1 MQSKTQSIIETI
13 TNVAI
18 GYIVALL
25 SQLAVFPL
33 FDIHIPLSS
42 NLMIG
47 VWFTGIGLV
56 RGYFVRRYFNWRH
69 HHANTTKQTNQ
80 TPA

>member
-13 TNVAI
+13 TNVVI

-42 NLMIG
+42 NIMIG

-69 HHANTTKQTNQ
+69 RHADTAKQTNQ

>member
-13 TNVAI
+13 TNVVI

-69 HHANTTKQTNQ
+69 YHANTEKQTNQ

>member
-1 MQSKTQSIIETI
+1 MQSKTQSIIETV

-33 FDIHIPLSS
+33 FDIHVPLSS

-47 VWFTGIGLV
+47 VWFTGISLV
-56 RGYFVRRYFNWRH
+56 RGYFVL
-69 HHANTTKQTNQ
+69 TV
-80 TPA
+80 